1 MKKQWVVIGVLI
13 AVSVIFGIGIGLY
26 MSNKGGEDVKDLK
39 NVRKFGVGP
48 TRNVKALL
56 TEEHILYVGTSQGVV
71 MYNTQ
76 NEQHTVFDN
85 KNSGLL
91 SNGIFYL
98 SKIDDKLWI
107 GTYGGGL
114 TLFDGKNWKTYNIP
128 NGLADAFVYG
138 AAKAPNGDIWIAT
151 WSGANQIVGGSLD
164 DPKAWRTYTVKNTN
178 GGLPNDWVYGV
189 AIDPKGNV
197 WLGTEGGLALYD
209 GSKWKNWG
217 HKDGLG
223 APYEKVKDALS
234 YEDIDFAKVSKHH
247 ARQKV
252 EQGLQDIKAPY
263 NPNYIVSLLLDSKG
277 RVWCGTWG
285 GGLSV
290 LENGKFKTYTT
301 KEGLIGNYV
310 PMLKEGPDG
319 TIWIGQNKGISKLT
333 EGLFGNKFVNYTKK
347 DGLYGDIVFSM
358 AFMQNGSVWV
368 GSFGGASHFLKGLK

>member
-1 MKKQWVVIGVLI
+1 MKRNLVIVLI
-13 AVSVIFGIGIGLY
+13 AIGVAAGIGIGLFLGKEGEKV
-26 MSNKGGEDVKDLK
+26 SKGAIKDVQ
-39 NVRKFGVGP
+39 KFGVGP

-56 TEEHILYVGTSQGVV
+56 SDGPILYVGTSQGVV
-71 MYNTQ
+71 RYDTKTD
-76 NEQHTVFDN
+76 QHFVFDN

-91 SNGIFYL
+91 SNGVFYL
-98 SKIDDKLWI
+98 TKIDNKLWV

-114 TLFDGKNWKTYNIP
+114 SIFDGEKWKTYNIP
-128 NGLADAFVYG
+128 QGLADAFVYG

-151 WSGANQIVGGSLD
+151 WSGANQIIGGKLD
-164 DPKAWRTYTVKNTN
+164 DPKAWKTYTVKNTN
-178 GGLPNDWVYGV
+178 GGLPNDWVYSV
-189 AIDPKGNV
+189 IVDPKGNV
-197 WLGTEGGLALYD
+197 WLGTEGGLAFFD
-209 GSKWKNWG
+209 GANWKHWE

-223 APYEKVKDALS
+223 ASYEKVKDALIN
-234 YEDIDFAKVSKHH
+234 DTDPATISKHH

-252 EQGLQDIKAPY
+252 EQGLERVQVPY
-263 NPNYIVSLLLDSKG
+263 NPNYIVSMILDSKG

-319 TIWIGQNKGISKLT
+319 TIWIGQNTGLSKLK
-333 EGLFGNKFVNYTKK
+333 EGLFGTKFTNYTKK

-358 AFMQNGSVWV
+358 SFADDGSVWL
-368 GSFGGASHFLKGLK
+368 GSFGGASRFHKGL